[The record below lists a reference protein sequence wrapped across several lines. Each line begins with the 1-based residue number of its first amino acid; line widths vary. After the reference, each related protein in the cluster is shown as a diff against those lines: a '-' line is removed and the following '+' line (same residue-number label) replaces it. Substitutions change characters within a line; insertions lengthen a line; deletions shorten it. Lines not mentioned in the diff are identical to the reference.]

1 MQWELLTPKDF
12 EKLAKEE
19 KVCVLP
25 IGTLERHGEHMP
37 FGTDTLVPHKIA
49 VEASKIE
56 PCVVF
61 PAYYFGSINE
71 ATCFSGAV
79 NLSSNLALNLLEE
92 ICDEIGRNGFSKIV
106 ILNGHGGN
114 SSMLEYF
121 LKNYTTK
128 NKKYT
133 IYMLLAVE
141 YLSSFTKEEMSK
153 IIESYPNYGHACE
166 WETSLVMSVEP
177 TSVKLEYSNYNEP
190 INSTNALQSL
200 QKMHLL
206 TGFDWHS
213 SYPLNTMGYPS
224 LATKEKGDKLIQN
237 YINNFAKMLKFIKD
251 DELAPK
257 FQKQFTQEIKKGD
270 K

>member
-12 EKLAKEE
+12 EKLVKEE
-19 KVCVLP
+19 KICVLP
-25 IGTLERHGEHMP
+25 IGSLERHGEHMP

-61 PAYYFGSINE
+61 PPYYFGSINE

-79 NLSSNLALNLLEE
+79 NLSTNLALNLLEE

-128 NKKYT
+128 GKNYT

-141 YLSSFTKEEMSK
+141 YLSSFTKEEMAK
-153 IIESYPNYGHACE
+153 IIKSYPNYGHACE
-166 WETSLVMSVEP
+166 WETSLVMSVAP
-177 TSVKLEYSNYNEP
+177 DSVKLECANYNEP
-190 INSTNALQSL
+190 INSTKEFGSL
-200 QKMHLL
+200 QDLHLL
-206 TGFDWHS
+206 TGFDWRS
-213 SYPLNTMGYPS
+213 SYPNNVMGSPS
-224 LATKEKGDKLIQN
+224 LATKEKGDILIQN
-237 YINNFAKMLKFIKD
+237 YINNFAKMLKFIKED
-251 DELAPK
+251 TKAPK
-257 FQKQFTQEIKKGD
+257 FQKQFYEQIQKVGK
-270 K
+270 